1 MGNTLAPEQTR
12 ISLVQPADG
21 LVYKWARS
29 RTKRMPLGL
38 AYIAAALEPMA
49 GTIKVV
55 DAALH
60 DLAVNETI
68 ERALSID
75 PHIIGITCTTP
86 LYNQAVEIIAG
97 LRALSP
103 GTAVVI
109 GGPHV
114 SALPEAS
121 LETSGADFICMGEG
135 EETIQRIVKC
145 VMENGDPA
153 EIPSILYDW
162 RGQRGATRTYRR
174 RVSEKRDA
182 SVPPIDL
189 NRTPVPARHLFEYP
203 LYTDGARDVTGAQT
217 MAMYSHGC
225 PGKCA
230 FCGAADTIVRFR
242 DIDNVLAELEALQNN
257 LGITNVFVTDD
268 TYTSNRKRVLKLS
281 KGIIE
286 WGIKL
291 NFSVQL
297 RLVQLDE
304 EVCDAMY
311 ESGVRYVGPGIEPGN
326 ADIIKPIGKGRRE
339 SKDHMRAKIRLLQ
352 NYD

>member
-1 MGNTLAPEQTR
+1 
-12 ISLVQPADG
+12 
-21 LVYKWARS
+21 
-29 RTKRMPLGL
+29 
-38 AYIAAALEPMA
+38 
-49 GTIKVV
+49 
-55 DAALH
+55 
-60 DLAVNETI
+60 
-68 ERALSID
+68 
-75 PHIIGITCTTP
+75 
-86 LYNQAVEIIAG
+86 
-97 LRALSP
+97 
-103 GTAVVI
+103 
-109 GGPHV
+109 
-114 SALPEAS
+114 
-121 LETSGADFICMGEG
+121 
-135 EETIQRIVKC
+135 
-145 VMENGDPA
+145 
-153 EIPSILYDW
+153 
-162 RGQRGATRTYRR
+162 
-174 RVSEKRDA
+174 
-182 SVPPIDL
+182 
-189 NRTPVPARHLFEYP
+189 
-203 LYTDGARDVTGAQT
+203 
-217 MAMYSHGC
+217 MAMYSRGC